1 LQSHGQELL
10 RRAMVEGI
18 KEQVFSSSYVER
30 FLQRSLIFQEVI
42 Q

>member
-1 LQSHGQELL
+1 ME
-10 RRAMVEGI
+10 EGI
-18 KEQVFSSSYVER
+18 KEQLFSASSVER